1 MQSFSHLFVLIAV
14 VGTSIGG
21 VAQES
26 MPTSNEGDRP
36 VDSVQLSTRTP
47 GLDVKTVFT
56 VKYVAADAIYL
67 SGGKSTGLTP
77 GMKLTVKR
85 PRATSAAR
93 ESFAANTDAQGN
105 LIVADVEVEMV
116 ASSSTVCEVNTSYT
130 EIQQGDLAYISGSD
144 AEMMVQKRE
153 TSSAR
158 KYPQVITFSEG
169 DPLDE
174 EAREAVPRPPLPEVN
189 RMRGRIGIDYSGI
202 SSSGSTTSSYNQAG
216 AVARLDFSRIG
227 GTYWNLNGYWRGR
240 LTASAQPGQQT
251 LQDLINRTYTLTLS
265 YSSPNSNWV
274 AGVGRLYLP
283 WASSLDTLDGG
294 YVGRKLAK
302 GVTAGI
308 FAGSTPDPTSWNY
321 NPDRREGGTFV
332 AFERGSYDSFR
343 FTTTVGAAL
352 TALQWKLD
360 APFVFMENGISY
372 KRYLAIYNAVQADYP
387 QGVSTPGYKPG
398 LGLSRNI
405 VTVRLQPH
413 KRIELD
419 GNYNYFRNAP
429 TFALQLIPT
438 GLVDALLFQGLS
450 GGARVEIVRNV
461 FVYTNL
467 GRSHASG
474 DTSSSWNQLY
484 GATWNS
490 VLHTAFRLDGRY
502 AKFDSSFGKGTYR
515 ALSVS
520 HNLGDRFMGQLQL
533 GDQSMSSAFT
543 VNGSN
548 WFVNSIVDANL
559 AAHYFLE
566 GGYTLQRGG
575 ALNYDQWFVSTGY
588 RFDNHARAK

>member
-1 MQSFSHLFVLIAV
+1 M
-14 VGTSIGG
+14 
-21 VAQES
+21 
-26 MPTSNEGDRP
+26 
-36 VDSVQLSTRTP
+36 
-47 GLDVKTVFT
+47 
-56 VKYVAADAIYL
+56 
-67 SGGKSTGLTP
+67 
-77 GMKLTVKR
+77 
-85 PRATSAAR
+85 
-93 ESFAANTDAQGN
+93 
-105 LIVADVEVEMV
+105 
-116 ASSSTVCEVNTSYT
+116 
-130 EIQQGDLAYISGSD
+130 
-144 AEMMVQKRE
+144 
-153 TSSAR
+153 
-158 KYPQVITFSEG
+158 
-169 DPLDE
+169 
-174 EAREAVPRPPLPEVN
+174 
-189 RMRGRIGIDYSGI
+189 
-202 SSSGSTTSSYNQAG
+202 
-216 AVARLDFSRIG
+216 
-227 GTYWNLNGYWRGR
+227 
-240 LTASAQPGQQT
+240 
-251 LQDLINRTYTLTLS
+251 QDLINRTYTLTLS
-265 YSSPNSNWV
+265 YASPNSNWV

-321 NPDRREGGTFV
+321 NPDRREGGTFI

-352 TALQWKLD
+352 TAIQWKLD
-360 APFVFMENGISY
+360 APFVFMENGIFY
-372 KRYLAIYNAVQADYP
+372 KRYLSIYNAVQADYP

-398 LGLSRNI
+398 LGLSRDI

-467 GRSHASG
+467 GRSHESG

-520 HNLGDRFMGQLQL
+520 HNLGDRFMGQLQV
-533 GDQSMSSAFT
+533 GNQSMSSAFT
-543 VNGSN
+543 VNGSD

-559 AAHYFLE
+559 ASHYFLE

-575 ALNYDQWFVSTGY
+575 TLNYDQWFVSMGY
-588 RFDNHARAK
+588 RFDNHARTK